1 MKWTVTLVAE
11 TEPGHVREQPLAQI
25 EREDTITPASLGLSI
40 AEGKTIVAAIQ
51 TEMVTAQVERHG
63 QSLRPCPHC
72 ACPRTTKGYYTSI
85 FRSVYGQVPMRVRRL
100 RTCPCEETS
109 RASASV
115 LATAHRPIAPEL
127 LYVMAK
133 LAALMPFGKVAAFLD
148 EVLPTSTKTHA
159 STVRNRTLR
168 VGQRLERHQ
177 DTLPTAIPRA
187 PAGEVVLGL
196 DGGYVRNR
204 QPGPERTFEIV
215 AGKVLSGQDQ
225 TTRFAF
231 VREGS
236 AGGGDTIARLLRQ
249 RGTHAET
256 RVTVLSDGDAGLRA
270 IQRVAAPTAE
280 HVLDWFHIAMRW
292 QHIHQL
298 ATGLAHHGESA
309 EARAWLL
316 DRIDRAKW
324 ALWNGQLLKTF
335 GHLADLRA
343 WTWTVRADP
352 SWLSQL
358 RTHLCEL
365 THYLDANADSLPNYG
380 ARHRQGAAI
389 STAFVESAVNEIVS
403 RRMVK
408 KQQMRWNRETVQPF
422 LTVRVHVL
430 NDTLEDAFRHW
441 HRAFRPVANT
451 EPVLAGRAA

>member
-11 TEPGHVREQPLAQI
+11 TEPGHVKEHALGQI

-40 AEGKTIVAAIQ
+40 AEGKTIVAALQ
-51 TEMVTAQVERHG
+51 TAIVTGQVERHG
-63 QSLRPCPHC
+63 EALRPCPHC
-72 ACPRTTKGYYTSI
+72 ARPRTTKGYYTSI
-85 FRSVYGQVPMRVRRL
+85 FRSVFGQVPMRVRRL
-100 RTCPCEETS
+100 RPCPCEETG

-115 LATAHRPIAPEL
+115 LPTRHRPIAPEL
-127 LYVMAK
+127 LYLMAK
-133 LAALMPFGKVAAFLD
+133 LAALMPFGKVAMFLD
-148 EVLPTSTKTHA
+148 EVLPTATPTHP

-177 DTLPTAIPRA
+177 DTLPMTIPLA
-187 PAGEVVLGL
+187 PAGQVVLGL

-204 QPGPERTFEIV
+204 QPRPERTFEIV
-215 AGKVLSGQDQ
+215 AGKVLGDQDQ
-225 TTRFAF
+225 ATRFAF

-236 AGGGDTIARLLRQ
+236 ASGGNAIARLLRHH
-249 RGTHAET
+249 GTTAET

-270 IQRVAAPTAE
+270 IQRAAAPEAE

-292 QHIHQL
+292 QHVHQL
-298 ATGLAHHGESA
+298 ATGHHGESA
-309 EARAWLL
+309 EARVWLL
-316 DRIDRAKW
+316 DRIVRAKW
-324 ALWNGQLLKTF
+324 ALWNGQRLKTF

-343 WTWTVRADP
+343 WTWTARADP

-380 ARHRQGAAI
+380 ARYRAGAAI

-408 KQQMRWNRETVQPF
+408 RQQMRWNRFTVQPF
-422 LTVRVHVL
+422 LAVRVHVL
-430 NDTLEDAFRHW
+430 NATLEDAFRHW
-441 HRAFRPVANT
+441 HRAFRPAANT
-451 EPVLAGRAA
+451 ETVLAGKAA